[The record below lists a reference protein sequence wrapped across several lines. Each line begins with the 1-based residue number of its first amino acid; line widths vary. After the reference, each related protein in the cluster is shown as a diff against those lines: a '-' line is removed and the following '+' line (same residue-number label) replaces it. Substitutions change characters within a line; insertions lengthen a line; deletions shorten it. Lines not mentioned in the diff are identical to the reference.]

1 IEVRMNWEKFISNRF
16 YDSSKNQGWYS
27 GLFSMIGMGVGCFAM
42 IISLSVM
49 NGFETLVHGKLKGFE
64 GDLRI
69 VGHMSETPVLGLNG
83 IEAAM
88 PYMERRG
95 VIESNDVQKVVSLK
109 AVDEKTME
117 SFYNLPLRG
126 VTPKAGQV
134 AIGQDLAYRLGKDI
148 GDEIIVYSPID
159 QAIGFG
165 LPPRKKLVIS
175 AIFSTKVLDYDDRFV
190 FLSMSDGKSLFRR
203 KSGYDGVDLRI
214 KPNSDINQIKYDLIH
229 NMGPEMEI
237 QSWEDLNRSLV
248 DAMKMERLGTIVILC
263 LIFLVAAFN
272 LAAALTLISIQ
283 RMKEVGILRAMGA
296 PTHSVLKMI
305 IQLGLS
311 RAGKGAISGFVSGIF
326 LVLVQTKFSLIPIP
340 SDIYFVD
347 ALPMVLMPRDLFII
361 VILSFIFII
370 AASYT
375 SGRKLAHSNIKE
387 ALQWAK

>member
-1 IEVRMNWEKFISNRF
+1 MNWEKFISNRF

-83 IEAAM
+83 IETAM
-88 PYMERRG
+88 PFMERQG

-126 VTPKAGQV
+126 VTPKSGQA

-148 GDEIIVYSPID
+148 GDEINVYSPID
-159 QAIGFG
+159 QTIGFG

-214 KPNSDINQIKYDLIH
+214 KPNADINRIKYDLIR
-229 NMGPEMEI
+229 NMGPGIEI

-248 DAMKMERLGTIVILC
+248 DAMKMERLGTIIILC
-263 LIFLVAAFN
+263 LIFLVAGFN

-296 PTHSVLKMI
+296 PTHSILKMI

>member
-1 IEVRMNWEKFISNRF
+1 MNWEKFISNRF

-126 VTPKAGQV
+126 VTPKSGQV

-214 KPNSDINQIKYDLIH
+214 KPNSDINQIKYDLIR

-311 RAGKGAISGFVSGIF
+311 RAGKGAISGFVSGIL

>member
-1 IEVRMNWEKFISNRF
+1 MNWEKFISNRF

-109 AVDEKTME
+109 AVDEKTMK

-126 VTPKAGQV
+126 VTPKSGQV
-134 AIGQDLAYRLGKDI
+134 AIGQDLAFRLGKDI

-214 KPNSDINQIKYDLIH
+214 KPNSDINQIKYDLIR
-229 NMGPEMEI
+229 NMGTEIEI

-248 DAMKMERLGTIVILC
+248 DAMKMERLGTIIILC

-311 RAGKGAISGFVSGIF
+311 RAGKGAISGFVSGIL
-326 LVLVQTKFSLIPIP
+326 LVLVQTNFSLIPIP

>member
-1 IEVRMNWEKFISNRF
+1 MNWEKFISNRF

-69 VGHMSETPVLGLNG
+69 VGHMSETPVLGLNE

-126 VTPKAGQV
+126 ATPKSGQV

-148 GDEIIVYSPID
+148 GDEIIIYSPID

-214 KPNSDINQIKYDLIH
+214 KPNSDINQIKYDLIR

-296 PTHSVLKMI
+296 PTHSVLKMM

-311 RAGKGAISGFVSGIF
+311 RAGKGAISGFVSGIL

>member
-1 IEVRMNWEKFISNRF
+1 MNWEKFISNRF

-69 VGHMSETPVLGLNG
+69 VGHMSETPILELNG

-296 PTHSVLKMI
+296 PTHSVLKMM

>member
-1 IEVRMNWEKFISNRF
+1 MNWEKFISNRF

-69 VGHMSETPVLGLNG
+69 VGHMSETSILELNG

-95 VIESNDVQKVVSLK
+95 IIESNDVQKVVSLK
-109 AVDEKTME
+109 AVNEKTME

-214 KPNSDINQIKYDLIH
+214 KPNSDINQIKYDLIR

>member
-1 IEVRMNWEKFISNRF
+1 MNWEKFISNRF

-109 AVDEKTME
+109 AVNEKTME

-148 GDEIIVYSPID
+148 GDEIIIYSPID

-214 KPNSDINQIKYDLIH
+214 KPNSDINQIKYDLIR

-237 QSWEDLNRSLV
+237 QTWEDLNRSLV

-296 PTHSVLKMI
+296 PTHSILKMM

-311 RAGKGAISGFVSGIF
+311 RAGKGAVSGFVSGIL
-326 LVLVQTKFSLIPIP
+326 LVVVQTKFSLIPIP

>member
-1 IEVRMNWEKFISNRF
+1 MNWEKFISNRF

-109 AVDEKTME
+109 AVDEKTMK

-126 VTPKAGQV
+126 VTPKPGQV
-134 AIGQDLAYRLGKDI
+134 AIGQDLAFRLGKDI

>member
-1 IEVRMNWEKFISNRF
+1 MNWEKFISNRF

-69 VGHMSETPVLGLNG
+69 VGHMSETPVLGLNE

-126 VTPKAGQV
+126 ATPKSGQV

-214 KPNSDINQIKYDLIH
+214 KPNSDINQIKYDLIR
-229 NMGPEMEI
+229 NMGPEIEI

-296 PTHSVLKMI
+296 PTHSVLKMM

-311 RAGKGAISGFVSGIF
+311 RAGKGAVSGFVSGIL

>member
-1 IEVRMNWEKFISNRF
+1 MNWEKFISNRF

-109 AVDEKTME
+109 AVNEKTME

-214 KPNSDINQIKYDLIH
+214 KPNSDINQIKYYLIH

-296 PTHSVLKMI
+296 PTHSVLKMM

-311 RAGKGAISGFVSGIF
+311 RAGKGAVSGFVSGIL
-326 LVLVQTKFSLIPIP
+326 LVLIQTKFSLIPIP

>member
-1 IEVRMNWEKFISNRF
+1 MNWEKFISNRF

-126 VTPKAGQV
+126 VTPKSGQV

-214 KPNSDINQIKYDLIH
+214 KPNSDINQIKYDLIR
-229 NMGPEMEI
+229 NMGPEIEI

-248 DAMKMERLGTIVILC
+248 DAMKMERLGTIIILC

-296 PTHSVLKMI
+296 PTHSVLKMM

-311 RAGKGAISGFVSGIF
+311 RAGKGAASGFVSGIL

>member
-1 IEVRMNWEKFISNRF
+1 MNWEKFISNRF

-49 NGFETLVHGKLKGFE
+49 NGFETLVHEKLKGFE

-126 VTPKAGQV
+126 VTPKSGQV
-134 AIGQDLAYRLGKDI
+134 AIGQDLAFRLGKDI

-214 KPNSDINQIKYDLIH
+214 KPNSDINQIKYDLIR

-296 PTHSVLKMI
+296 PTHSVLKMM

>member
-1 IEVRMNWEKFISNRF
+1 MNWEKFISNRF

-69 VGHMSETPVLGLNG
+69 VGHMSETPVLGLNE

-148 GDEIIVYSPID
+148 GDEIIIYSPID

-214 KPNSDINQIKYDLIH
+214 KPNSDINQIKYDLIR

-296 PTHSVLKMI
+296 PTHSVLKMM

>member
-1 IEVRMNWEKFISNRF
+1 MNWEKFISNRF

-126 VTPKAGQV
+126 ATPKSGQV

-214 KPNSDINQIKYDLIH
+214 KPNSDINQIKYDLIR
-229 NMGPEMEI
+229 NMGPEIEI

-296 PTHSVLKMI
+296 PTHSVLKMM
-305 IQLGLS
+305 IQLGLN
-311 RAGKGAISGFVSGIF
+311 RAGKGAVSGFVSGIL
-326 LVLVQTKFSLIPIP
+326 LVVVQTKFSLIPIP

-347 ALPMVLMPRDLFII
+347 VLPMVLMPRDLFII

>member
-1 IEVRMNWEKFISNRF
+1 MNWEKFISNRF

-69 VGHMSETPVLGLNG
+69 VGHMSKTLVLGLNG
-83 IEAAM
+83 IEASM

-109 AVDEKTME
+109 AVDEKTMK

-126 VTPKAGQV
+126 VTPKPGQV
-134 AIGQDLAYRLGKDI
+134 AIGQDLAFRLGKDI
-148 GDEIIVYSPID
+148 GDEIIVYSPMD

-214 KPNSDINQIKYDLIH
+214 KPNSDINQIKYDLIR
-229 NMGPEMEI
+229 NMGFEI
-237 QSWEDLNRSLV
+237 EILSWEDLNRSLV
-248 DAMKMERLGTIVILC
+248 DAMKMERLGTIIILC
-263 LIFLVAAFN
+263 LIFLVAGFN

-296 PTHSVLKMI
+296 PTHSILKMI

>member
-1 IEVRMNWEKFISNRF
+1 MNWEKFISNRF

-126 VTPKAGQV
+126 VTPKSGQV
-134 AIGQDLAYRLGKDI
+134 AIGQDLAFRLGKDI

-214 KPNSDINQIKYDLIH
+214 KPNSDINQIKYDLIR

>member
-1 IEVRMNWEKFISNRF
+1 MNWEKFISNRF

-214 KPNSDINQIKYDLIH
+214 KPNSDINQIKYDLIR

>member
-1 IEVRMNWEKFISNRF
+1 MNWEKFISNRF

-27 GLFSMIGMGVGCFAM
+27 GIFSMIGMGVGCFAM

-214 KPNSDINQIKYDLIH
+214 KPNSDINQIKYDLIR

-296 PTHSVLKMI
+296 PTHSVLMMI

-311 RAGKGAISGFVSGIF
+311 RAGKGAISGFVSGIL

>member
-1 IEVRMNWEKFISNRF
+1 MNWEKFISNRF

-126 VTPKAGQV
+126 ATPKSGQV

-214 KPNSDINQIKYDLIH
+214 KPNSDINQIKYDLIR
-229 NMGPEMEI
+229 NMGPEIEI

-248 DAMKMERLGTIVILC
+248 DAMKMERLGTIIILC

-311 RAGKGAISGFVSGIF
+311 RAGKGAISGFVSGIL

>member
-1 IEVRMNWEKFISNRF
+1 MNWEKFISNRF

-126 VTPKAGQV
+126 ATPKSGQV

-148 GDEIIVYSPID
+148 GDEIIIYSPID

-214 KPNSDINQIKYDLIH
+214 KPNSDINQIKYDLIR
-229 NMGPEMEI
+229 NMGPEIEI

-296 PTHSVLKMI
+296 PTHSVLKMM

-311 RAGKGAISGFVSGIF
+311 RAGKGAISGFVSGIL
-326 LVLVQTKFSLIPIP
+326 LVVVQTKFSLIPIP

>member
-1 IEVRMNWEKFISNRF
+1 MNWEKFISNRF

-69 VGHMSETPVLGLNG
+69 VGHMSETPVLGLNE

-311 RAGKGAISGFVSGIF
+311 RAGKGAISGFVSGIL

>member
-1 IEVRMNWEKFISNRF
+1 MNWEKFISNRF

-83 IEAAM
+83 IEATM

-126 VTPKAGQV
+126 ATPKSGQV

-148 GDEIIVYSPID
+148 GDEIIIYSPID

-214 KPNSDINQIKYDLIH
+214 KPNSDINQIKYDLIR

-248 DAMKMERLGTIVILC
+248 DAMKMERLVTIVILC

>member
-1 IEVRMNWEKFISNRF
+1 MNWEKFISNRF
-16 YDSSKNQGWYS
+16 YDSSRNQGWYS

-49 NGFETLVHGKLKGFE
+49 KGFETLVHGKLKGFE
-64 GDLRI
+64 GDIRI
-69 VGHMSETPVLGLNG
+69 VGDMSETPALGLSG
-83 IEAAM
+83 IEATM
-88 PYMERRG
+88 PFMERRG
-95 VIESNDVQKVVSLK
+95 VIESNDIQKVVSLK
-109 AVDEKTME
+109 AIDEETME

-126 VTPKAGQV
+126 ATLKSGQV
-134 AIGQDLAYRLGKDI
+134 AIGQNLAYRLGKDI

-159 QAIGFG
+159 QTIGFG
-165 LPPRKKLVIS
+165 MPPKKKLVIS
-175 AIFSTKVLDYDDRFV
+175 AIFSTKVIDYDDRFV

-214 KPNSDINQIKYDLIH
+214 KPNSDIHQIKYDLIR
-229 NMGPEMEI
+229 NMSPGIEI

-296 PTHSVLKMI
+296 PSHSILKMI

-311 RAGKGAISGFVSGIF
+311 RAGKGAIYGFVSGILF
-326 LVLVQTKFSLIPIP
+326 VLVQTKFSLIPIP

-347 ALPMVLMPRDLFII
+347 VLPMVLIPSDLFII
-361 VILSFIFII
+361 VVLSFIFIF
-370 AASYT
+370 AASYA

>member
-1 IEVRMNWEKFISNRF
+1 MNWEKFISNRF

-49 NGFETLVHGKLKGFE
+49 NGFETLVHEKLKGFE

-109 AVDEKTME
+109 AVNEKTME

-214 KPNSDINQIKYDLIH
+214 KPNSDINQIKYDLIR

>member
-1 IEVRMNWEKFISNRF
+1 MNWEKFISNRF

-69 VGHMSETPVLGLNG
+69 VGHMSETSILGLNG
-83 IEAAM
+83 IETAM
-88 PYMERRG
+88 PFMERQG

-126 VTPKAGQV
+126 VTPKSGQV

-148 GDEIIVYSPID
+148 GDEINVYSPID

-214 KPNSDINQIKYDLIH
+214 KSNADINRIKYDLIR
-229 NMGPEMEI
+229 NMGPGIEI

-248 DAMKMERLGTIVILC
+248 DAMKMERLGTIIILC
-263 LIFLVAAFN
+263 LIFLVAGFN

-370 AASYT
+370 AASYI

>member
-1 IEVRMNWEKFISNRF
+1 MNWEKFISNRF

-69 VGHMSETPVLGLNG
+69 VGHMSETPDLGINE

-126 VTPKAGQV
+126 ATPKSGQV

-148 GDEIIVYSPID
+148 GDEIIIYSPFD

-214 KPNSDINQIKYDLIH
+214 KPNSDINQIKYDLIR

-296 PTHSVLKMI
+296 PTHSVLKMM

>member
-1 IEVRMNWEKFISNRF
+1 MNWEKFISNRF

-69 VGHMSETPVLGLNG
+69 VGHMSETPVLELNG

-95 VIESNDVQKVVSLK
+95 VIESNNVQKVVSLK

-126 VTPKAGQV
+126 VTPKSGQV

-214 KPNSDINQIKYDLIH
+214 KPNSDINQIKYDLIR
-229 NMGPEMEI
+229 NMGPEIEI

-248 DAMKMERLGTIVILC
+248 DAMKMERLGTIIILC

-311 RAGKGAISGFVSGIF
+311 RAGKGAISGFVSGIL

>member
-1 IEVRMNWEKFISNRF
+1 MNWEKFISNRF

-109 AVDEKTME
+109 AVDEKTMK

-126 VTPKAGQV
+126 VTPKSGQV
-134 AIGQDLAYRLGKDI
+134 AIGQNLAYRLGKDI
-148 GDEIIVYSPID
+148 GDEIIVYSPMD

-214 KPNSDINQIKYDLIH
+214 KPNSDINQIKYDLIR
-229 NMGPEMEI
+229 NMGTEIEI

-248 DAMKMERLGTIVILC
+248 DAMKMERLGTIIILC

-311 RAGKGAISGFVSGIF
+311 RAGKGAISGFVSGIL

>member
-1 IEVRMNWEKFISNRF
+1 MNWEKFISNRF

-109 AVDEKTME
+109 AVNEKTME

-311 RAGKGAISGFVSGIF
+311 RAGKGAISGFVSGIL

>member
-1 IEVRMNWEKFISNRF
+1 MNWEKFISNRF

-69 VGHMSETPVLGLNG
+69 VGHMSETPVLGLNE

-126 VTPKAGQV
+126 VTPKSGQV

-214 KPNSDINQIKYDLIH
+214 KPNSDINQIKYDLIR
-229 NMGPEMEI
+229 NMGPEIEI

-248 DAMKMERLGTIVILC
+248 DAMKMERLGTIIILC

>member
-1 IEVRMNWEKFISNRF
+1 MNWEKFISNRF

-69 VGHMSETPVLGLNG
+69 VGHMSETPILGLNG

-126 VTPKAGQV
+126 VTPKSGQV

-214 KPNSDINQIKYDLIH
+214 KPNSDINQIKYDLIR
-229 NMGPEMEI
+229 NMGPEIEI

-248 DAMKMERLGTIVILC
+248 DAMKMERLGTIIILC

-311 RAGKGAISGFVSGIF
+311 RAGKGAISGFVSGIL

>member
-1 IEVRMNWEKFISNRF
+1 MNWEKFISNRF

-69 VGHMSETPVLGLNG
+69 VGHMSETPVLGLNE

-148 GDEIIVYSPID
+148 GDEIIIYSPID

-214 KPNSDINQIKYDLIH
+214 KPNSDINQIKYDLIR

-311 RAGKGAISGFVSGIF
+311 RAGKGAVSGFVSGIF

>member
-1 IEVRMNWEKFISNRF
+1 MNWEKFISNRF

-69 VGHMSETPVLGLNG
+69 VGHMSETSILGLNG
-83 IEAAM
+83 IETAM
-88 PYMERRG
+88 PFMERRG

-109 AVDEKTME
+109 AVDEKMME

-126 VTPKAGQV
+126 VTPKSGQV

-148 GDEIIVYSPID
+148 GDEINVYSPID

-214 KPNSDINQIKYDLIH
+214 KPNADINRIKYDLIR
-229 NMGPEMEI
+229 NMGPGIEI

-248 DAMKMERLGTIVILC
+248 DAMKMERLGTIIILC
-263 LIFLVAAFN
+263 LIFLVAGFN

-296 PTHSVLKMI
+296 PTHSILKMI

>member
-1 IEVRMNWEKFISNRF
+1 MNWEKFISNRF

-109 AVDEKTME
+109 AVNEKTME

-296 PTHSVLKMI
+296 PTHSVLKMM

>member
-1 IEVRMNWEKFISNRF
+1 MNWEKFISNRF

-126 VTPKAGQV
+126 VTPKSGQV

-214 KPNSDINQIKYDLIH
+214 KPNSDINQIKYDLIR
-229 NMGPEMEI
+229 NMGPEMKI

-248 DAMKMERLGTIVILC
+248 DAMKMERLGTILILC

-296 PTHSVLKMI
+296 PTHSVLKMM

-311 RAGKGAISGFVSGIF
+311 RAGKGAVSGFVSGIL

>member
-1 IEVRMNWEKFISNRF
+1 MNWEKFISNRF

-296 PTHSVLKMI
+296 PTHSILKMI
-305 IQLGLS
+305 IQLGLR

>member
-1 IEVRMNWEKFISNRF
+1 MNWEKFISNRF

-109 AVDEKTME
+109 AVNEKTME

-126 VTPKAGQV
+126 ATPKSGQV

-148 GDEIIVYSPID
+148 GDEIIIYSPID

-214 KPNSDINQIKYDLIH
+214 KPNSDINQIKYDLIR

-296 PTHSVLKMI
+296 PTHSVLKMM

-311 RAGKGAISGFVSGIF
+311 RAGKGAISGFVSGIL

>member
-1 IEVRMNWEKFISNRF
+1 MNWEKFISNRF

-126 VTPKAGQV
+126 ATPKSGQV

-214 KPNSDINQIKYDLIH
+214 KPNSDINQIKYDLIR

-296 PTHSVLKMI
+296 PTHSVLKMM